1 MSHSKFMS
9 AIMNDDFE
17 DFDMIEYVKLKR
29 QERAE
34 RKRQINEVIL
44 EEQKK
49 KKFRPRKTY
58 LKRNP
63 RMSNW
68 WKDYVMDERGTF
80 GNLDQTICLSLFILI

>member
-29 QERAE
+29 QEREE

-49 KKFRPRKTY
+49 KKF
-58 LKRNP
+58 
-63 RMSNW
+63 
-68 WKDYVMDERGTF
+68 
-80 GNLDQTICLSLFILI
+80 